1 MNNTLHNGFRVL
13 EYLADSAEA
22 VSVKELAE
30 HFELPGSHICRLLKS
45 LTEIGYVEQLSGS
58 RKYRISLKILN
69 LANARLKKERLWEL
83 SRPYLRQLAEKY
95 SAAVFVTRI
104 WCGRSLIIGTDA
116 PPLFADS
123 NASMIGT
130 LHSPTSSAC
139 GKVCAAYAS
148 EDVRA
153 ALLEEIDWQKPG
165 DFQNRRNDFE
175 SELIRIRQQGFA
187 VRDLQGAVGVPLFEG
202 NGQLNGALGVMLPA
216 VRSRTDELWHEVIE
230 STLSCG
236 KLISF
241 AQGCS
246 LEGYPNYNKTIR
258 RKK

>member
-22 VSVKELAE
+22 VSVKEIAE
-30 HFELPGSHICRLLKS
+30 YFQLPGSHICRLLKS
-45 LTEIGYVEQLSGS
+45 LTELGYVEQLSGS
-58 RKYRISLKILN
+58 RKYHISLKILN
-69 LANARLKKERLWEL
+69 LANALLKKERLWEL
-83 SRPYLRQLAEKY
+83 SRPYLRQLTEKF
-95 SAAVFVTRI
+95 STAVFVSRV
-104 WCGRSLIIGTDA
+104 WCGHSLIIGMDA
-116 PPLFADS
+116 PPIFADS
-123 NASMIGT
+123 KASLIGT

-148 EDVRA
+148 EDVQA
-153 ALLEEIDWQKPG
+153 ALLDEIDWNAPG
-165 DFQNRRNDFE
+165 DFQNRRSDFE
-175 SELIRIRQQGFA
+175 AELIRIRQQGYA
-187 VRDLQGAVGVPLFEG
+187 LRDLPGAVGVPLFEG
-202 NGQLNGALGVMLPA
+202 NGELNGALGVMLPA
-216 VRSRTDELWHEVIE
+216 ARPWTDELWHEVIE
-230 STLSCG
+230 TTLSCG